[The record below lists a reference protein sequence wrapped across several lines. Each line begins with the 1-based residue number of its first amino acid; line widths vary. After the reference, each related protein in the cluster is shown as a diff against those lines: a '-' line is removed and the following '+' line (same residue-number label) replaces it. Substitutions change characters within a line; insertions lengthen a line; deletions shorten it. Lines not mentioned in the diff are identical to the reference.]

1 MDVKRSA
8 ILLMA
13 VLLLCSC
20 TMTAVKKNDNVVA
33 LRGFGSG
40 KAEFPD
46 GTKIEKG
53 LITLPPIRLD
63 N

>member
-1 MDVKRSA
+1 MKKIILCVLA
-8 ILLMA
+8 IISI
-13 VLLLCSC
+13 CGC
-20 TMTAVKKNDNVVA
+20 TMTAVKKGDTVA

-40 KAEFPD
+40 KAEYPD

-53 LITLPPIRLD
+53 LIALPKIELD